1 VSHRVNLSPRAKRE
15 LDRAS
20 HVLFRK
26 LDSAIWALRDD
37 PRPSGCVKLK
47 GPIYRIRVGRWRV
60 IYAVFD
66 RDQLVLILKVAQRS
80 EQTYRDLADL

>member
-1 VSHRVNLSPRAKRE
+1 MAYHVKLTPRATRE
-15 LDRAS
+15 IDR
-20 HVLFRK
+20 VPKELFRK
-26 LDSAIWALRDD
+26 LDAAIWALRDE

-66 RDQLVLILKVAQRS
+66 HDQLVLILKVALRT
-80 EQTYRDLADL
+80 EQTYKDIPGV